1 MAAGAGS
8 AIVGGTAIAGIR
20 HLAAYT
26 DPFTLAALRFGIG
39 FCILFPIACFKNER
53 WPVPKDWPK
62 TVGLGLLFF
71 VVFPVILN
79 LALSYTTAA
88 RAALTLATLPLLT
101 MAIAAMLGAE
111 RFTLRKAMAASIALG
126 GVAVALASGLESAP
140 RGSWKGDLLMFAG
153 AVFLAFYNIWSRT
166 MIGRS
171 GPLRFTAVGMG
182 VATPVLLVV
191 VWLHD
196 GFASVLDFGGTQVVA
211 MGYVG
216 IFGGA
221 VAYWLW
227 AEAISRTTPT
237 RVAMS
242 ITLNAIAAS
251 AAGAIALGEPI
262 GWSLVLG
269 IVAVGVAMALALR
282 PDQPL
287 GRVAK
292 AAQPDHE

>member
-1 MAAGAGS
+1 MSDLLGMAAGAGS
-8 AIVGGTAIAGIR
+8 ATVGGTAIAAIR
-20 HLAAYT
+20 YLAAYT
-26 DPFTLAALRFGIG
+26 DPFTLAAMRFGIG

-53 WPVPKDWPK
+53 WPTPRDWPK
-62 TVGLGLLFF
+62 TAGLGLLFF

-88 RAALTLATLPLLT
+88 RAALTIATLPLLT
-101 MAIAAMLGAE
+101 MAIAAALGAE
-111 RFTLRKAMAASIALG
+111 RFTLRKGTAAVIALA
-126 GVAVALASGLESAP
+126 GVAVALAAGLGSAP
-140 RGSWKGDLLMFAG
+140 PGSWKGDLLMLAG

-182 VATPVLLVV
+182 VATPVLLAVA
-191 VWLHD
+191 WLHD
-196 GFASVLDFGGTQVVA
+196 GFASVMALGSTQLA
-211 MGYVG
+211 ALGYVG
-216 IFGGA
+216 VFGGA

-242 ITLNAIAAS
+242 ITLNAVAAS
-251 AAGAIALGEPI
+251 AAGAIVLGEPV

-269 IVAVGVAMALALR
+269 IVAVGVAMVLALR
-282 PDQPL
+282 PDRPS
-287 GRVAK
+287 K
-292 AAQPDHE
+292 A